1 MLGAMFL
8 LTISVYSRNNDCQN
22 LYKERRGKNEH
33 DCYANNS
40 RNDFQ
45 DLYV

>member
-1 MLGAMFL
+1 MHRAMFL
-8 LTISVYSRNNDCQN
+8 LTISVYSRNNDCKN

-40 RNDFQ
+40 RNYFQ
-45 DLYV
+45 DFHE